1 MALTPKFE
9 LAQKILPAG
18 LLKAIIHIFGQGI
31 DGIVLVGGTALAGFY
46 AGHRRSDDI
55 DIFVR
60 DSSAM
65 KATIS
70 AIDSL
75 TKIGGL
81 KLKQGQK
88 TPQYYNAL
96 FEINKHPFTIDVVV
110 DQNFIR
116 IAQPHVVRGITVAS
130 LQDILSM
137 KMATIVSRC
146 SEKDLYDL
154 KWLFEKAFSGLSLT
168 DKFARGFEIDAGLDL
183 ESALT
188 SLANAVLHVR
198 ACGFAIDHGVSAKI
212 VYDEIEAFRVNL
224 AKGIIRELKAH
235 PKSSTLSEVIAKLKS
250 LKD

>member
-1 MALTPKFE
+1 
-9 LAQKILPAG
+9 
-18 LLKAIIHIFGQGI
+18 
-31 DGIVLVGGTALAGFY
+31 
-46 AGHRRSDDI
+46 
-55 DIFVR
+55 
-60 DSSAM
+60 
-65 KATIS
+65 
-70 AIDSL
+70 
-75 TKIGGL
+75 
-81 KLKQGQK
+81 
-88 TPQYYNAL
+88 
-96 FEINKHPFTIDVVV
+96 
-110 DQNFIR
+110 
-116 IAQPHVVRGITVAS
+116 
-130 LQDILSM
+130 
-137 KMATIVSRC
+137 MATIVSRC

-198 ACGFAIDHGVSAKI
+198 ACGFEIDHGVSAKI